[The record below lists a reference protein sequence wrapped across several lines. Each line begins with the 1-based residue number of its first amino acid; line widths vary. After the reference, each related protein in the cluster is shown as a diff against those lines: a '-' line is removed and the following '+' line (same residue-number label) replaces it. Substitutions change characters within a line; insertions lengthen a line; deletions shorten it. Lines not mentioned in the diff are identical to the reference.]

1 MAGTAAIA
9 ATTNAVREVLR
20 RAAGDAGEDAD
31 VQALGAARLQ
41 DPPGG
46 ADGVLGVWLH
56 RVTPSGQ
63 RRALHG
69 RRDREGRPTPPAV
82 ALDLHLLVAAWAD
95 DALVEQRLLGLAVRA
110 LEDVPSLPPALLNAG
125 GFAATFADDEAV
137 ELVLEALPAQDEN
150 DVWQVAQAA
159 RRPAAAY
166 CARMVAIDAA
176 RPATEAGPVVE
187 RRFEVTG

>member
-1 MAGTAAIA
+1 MATTAAIA
-9 ATTNAVREVLR
+9 ATTGAVREVLR
-20 RAAGDAGEDAD
+20 RAAAEAGEDAE
-31 VQALGAARLQ
+31 VAAIATARLQ
-41 DPPGG
+41 DPPAG

-56 RVTPSGQ
+56 RVAPSGQ

-69 RRDREGRPTPPAV
+69 RRDPAGLPRPPAV

-110 LEDVPSLPPALLNAG
+110 LEDVPSLPAALLNAG
-125 GFAATFADDEAV
+125 GFAGTFGDDEAV
-137 ELVLEALPAQDEN
+137 ELVLEALSAQDES
-150 DVWQVAQAA
+150 DAWQVAQAA

-166 CARMVAIDAA
+166 CARMVAIDATRTLTA
-176 RPATEAGPVVE
+176 APPVEE